1 MIVAHLFDLAV
12 YDLHYFRAD
21 RLDFRPFGSGPRK
34 VRLRDPPTAVA
45 RAHPQPAVCIRKVI
59 KVLNGVW
66 KGRHRVFVFLRSK
79 RENNPAPGSG
89 YAMNSR
95 R

>member
-1 MIVAHLFDLAV
+1 VLAAIPLV
-12 YDLHYFRAD
+12 IARCENDVSRSD
-21 RLDFRPFGSGPRK
+21 RLASHVDTAEA
-34 VRLRDPPTAVA
+34 RLRQEMLRLVDG
-45 RAHPQPAVCIRKVI
+45 I